1 MTSNNPATHTEFE
14 PGAPPGPH
22 PQPSRL
28 KRMMAEGP
36 RHTLIKAYFYG
47 YLYAA
52 RMRRGLFG
60 RKPTRRLVFSPTLPT
75 RPHLQ
80 WKVAALVGLRPQAP
94 KAGVPATVMYFL
106 DATGAG
112 GGATPPPPGALNGG
126 AVDLSKSR
134 VMRVFEEV
142 FGYGLEVDPRTYAG
156 PIVAKGEQN
165 AAHDGSVVEGPI
177 DNPLPNTVYQVAV
190 DNTREDGTVE
200 DLRSV
205 VVGSAIPIVF
215 RKHRPI
221 TNRFSN
227 DNTHVEIAEAAE
239 VFSEEER
246 ALIIRFARAFGVD
259 LGELDVLRDRN
270 TGRIYIVDVATTPH
284 SPPELLVGRPGLH
297 VVRVIAR
304 TFEEEFLSPSASD
317 SEAQPD

>member
-1 MTSNNPATHTEFE
+1 MTSHNPAAHTELDQ
-14 PGAPPGPH
+14 GAPPRPH
-22 PQPSRL
+22 PQPGRL

-47 YLYAA
+47 CLYAA
-52 RMRRGLFG
+52 RMRRGLFE
-60 RKPTRRLVFSPTLPT
+60 RKPKRRLVFSPTLPQ
-75 RPHLQ
+75 RPYLQ
-80 WKVAALVGLRPQAP
+80 WKIAALVGLRPQAP
-94 KAGVPATVMYFL
+94 KAGVPATVMYSL
-106 DATGAG
+106 DATGAET
-112 GGATPPPPGALNGG
+112 GATPPPGALNGG
-126 AVDLSKSR
+126 AVDISKSR

-165 AAHDGSVVEGPI
+165 AAYDGSVVEGPI

-190 DNTREDGTVE
+190 DNTQDDGTVE

-227 DNTHVEIAEAAE
+227 DNTHVEIVEAAE

-246 ALIIRFARAFGVD
+246 ALIIKFARAFGVD
-259 LGELDVLRDRN
+259 LGELDVLRDRK

-284 SPPELLVGRPGLH
+284 TPPELLVGRPGLH
-297 VVRVIAR
+297 AVRVIAR
-304 TFEEEFLSPSASD
+304 TFEDEFLSPSASD
-317 SEAQPD
+317 SEARPD